1 MMKID
6 STGKPVASRPVG
18 GKSRVGA
25 RTSVASSNAPSD
37 SVDINPLA
45 SQMAAAVYD
54 SVGVEVTSAG
64 YVFKASRTEVKFPGF
79 LAVYE
84 EGRDEDGGE
93 LQTRLPNLQEGAKNK
108 LVTIPAIET

>member
-45 SQMAAAVYD
+45 SQMAAAEQEIRQQPAFDAEKVAAIKDAIAAGKFQINPEAIAD
-54 SVGVEVTSAG
+54 SLIAVT
-64 YVFKASRTEVKFPGF
+64 R
-79 LAVYE
+79 
-84 EGRDEDGGE
+84 E
-93 LQTRLPNLQEGAKNK
+93 LLQDK
-108 LVTIPAIET
+108 P

>member
-45 SQMAAAVYD
+45 SQMAAAEQEIRQQPAFDGEKVAAINGAVAAGKFQIIPEAIAD
-54 SVGVEVTSAG
+54 SLIAVT
-64 YVFKASRTEVKFPGF
+64 R
-79 LAVYE
+79 
-84 EGRDEDGGE
+84 E
-93 LQTRLPNLQEGAKNK
+93 LLQDK
-108 LVTIPAIET
+108 P